1 MNLQEKLITVKKIF
15 LNIGKQTLETSYTL
29 SLG

>member
-1 MNLQEKLITVKKIF
+1 MNLQEELITVKKIF
-15 LNIGKQTLETSYTL
+15 LNIVKQMLETSYTL